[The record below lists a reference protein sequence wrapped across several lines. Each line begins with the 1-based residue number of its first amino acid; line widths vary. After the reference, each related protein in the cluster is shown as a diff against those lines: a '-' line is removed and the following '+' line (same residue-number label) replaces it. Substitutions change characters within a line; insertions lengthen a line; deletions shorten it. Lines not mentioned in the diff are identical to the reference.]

1 MKKSGNS
8 ISLSKKMNREELLQS
23 ITQYGSFA
31 AARSGGPGG
40 QNVNK
45 VNSKVVLTLSLRE
58 AEFLSAEEK
67 GRIRQKL
74 EGRINT
80 RDELVL
86 HVSDER
92 SQLLNRAI
100 AAERMCD
107 LILSALKRP
116 RRRKKTVPG
125 RAAREKRLDRKR
137 KQSEKK
143 RNRSRSPF
151 AD

>member
-1 MKKSGNS
+1 M
-8 ISLSKKMNREELLQS
+8 
-23 ITQYGSFA
+23 
-31 AARSGGPGG
+31 
-40 QNVNK
+40 
-45 VNSKVVLTLSLRE
+45 NSKVLLSLSLKD
-58 AEFLSAEEK
+58 AEFLNVEEK

-74 EGRINT
+74 AGRINS

-86 HVSDER
+86 QVSDER

-107 LILSALKRP
+107 LILGALKRP

-125 RAAREKRLDRKR
+125 RAARERRLDKKK
-137 KQSEKK
+137 KQSQKK

-151 AD
+151 MD